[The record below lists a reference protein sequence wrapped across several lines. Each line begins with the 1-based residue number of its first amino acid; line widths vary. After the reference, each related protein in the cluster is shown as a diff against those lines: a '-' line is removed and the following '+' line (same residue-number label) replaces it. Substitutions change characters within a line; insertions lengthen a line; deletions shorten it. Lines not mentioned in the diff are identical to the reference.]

1 MACSKCRKKKIRR
14 GRVITIASSS
24 SAGEGGSGSVDDN
37 LYLVQSRM
45 YAAIEGMGL
54 HFLPGERV
62 TIAGKLLFSILVAA
76 PDLFIFLLEGE
87 RLKFLSLHPS
97 LQEVIG

>member
-1 MACSKCRKKKIRR
+1 MACSKCGKKKIRK
-14 GRVITIASSS
+14 GRVITIAPSPP
-24 SAGEGGSGSVDDN
+24 AGEGESNSVDDN
-37 LYLVQSRM
+37 LYMVQSRM

-62 TIAGKLLFSILVAA
+62 TIVGKLLFSILVAA

-87 RLKFLSLHPS
+87 KAKFLSLHPS